1 MIKMLFYFLY
11 SGYIILLI
19 GLLGGRISGNVDM
32 LKFSVVCLIVCLFD
46 FLISYLVIFKGKLNG
61 QEITHNQQN
70 FKKVIKL
77 LIIPLVIIYFVNF
90 LT

>member
-1 MIKMLFYFLY
+1 MLFYFLY

-32 LKFSVVCLIVCLFD
+32 LKFSVVCLFVCLFD
-46 FLISYLVIFKGKLNG
+46 FMISYLVIFKNKITGK
-61 QEITHNQQN
+61 EIVHNQQY

>member
-1 MIKMLFYFLY
+1 MLFYFLY

-32 LKFSVVCLIVCLFD
+32 LKFSVTCLIVCVFD
-46 FLISYLVIFKGKLNG
+46 FLISYLVVFKSKLNS
-61 QEITHNQQN
+61 QEIGHNQQH